1 MNNFGKYL
9 LTKDYTIATTEGHI
23 SRAINFRQWLKD
35 ENIPLGQLSYGDVL
49 LYIKQSTA
57 RGNCKRT
64 LQVTVNTLKHYFNYL
79 VEEGGLTAN
88 PAERILIKGARRRI
102 IYDIL
107 EIEELEEIYHNYKNK
122 GLAGKRNKII
132 LGLII
137 YQGLN
142 ATELGKLEPQDV
154 KLREGTI
161 YVPGSKRSNSRELQ
175 LQAHQI
181 IDIMDYINETR
192 KLILAVAEKESN
204 KLFIS
209 LGEAGHFRSIAEKL
223 MRTLRKQDSR
233 VKDMKQLRAS
243 VIVHWLK
250 HYNLRKVQ
258 YLAGHRYISSTEKY
272 QANNLEDLQEE
283 ISKYHPIR

>member
-1 MNNFGKYL
+1 M
-9 LTKDYTIATTEGHI
+9 
-23 SRAINFRQWLKD
+23 
-35 ENIPLGQLSYGDVL
+35 SYADTL
-49 LYIKQSTA
+49 LYIKQCTA
-57 RGNCKRT
+57 RGNSKRT
-64 LQVTVNTLKHYFNYL
+64 LQVLVNTLKHYFNYL
-79 VEEGGLTAN
+79 VEEGDLTAN

-107 EIEELEEIYHNYKNK
+107 EIEELEEIYHNYTNK

-137 YQGLN
+137 YQAVSTG
-142 ATELGKLEPQDV
+142 ALGRMEVEDV
-154 KLREGTI
+154 KLREGKI
-161 YVPGSKRSNSRELQ
+161 YVPGSRKSNGRELQ
-175 LQAHQI
+175 LQAHQV

-192 KLILAVAEKESN
+192 KLILAVAGKES
-204 KLFIS
+204 KQLFT
-209 LGEAGHFRSIAEKL
+209 SIGTSERFSNVADKL

-283 ISKYHPIR
+283 ISKYHPIS

>member
-9 LTKDYTIATTEGHI
+9 LEKDYSITTAEGHI
-23 SRAINFRQWLKD
+23 SRANNFRQWLKE

-49 LYIKQSTA
+49 LYIKQCTA
-57 RGNCKRT
+57 RGNSKRT
-64 LQVTVNTLKHYFNYL
+64 LQVLVNTLKHYFNYL
-79 VEEGGLTAN
+79 VEEGDLTAN
-88 PAERILIKGARRRI
+88 PAERILIKGVRRRI
-102 IYDIL
+102 IYNIL

-142 ATELGKLEPQDV
+142 AKELGKLEPQDI
-154 KLREGTI
+154 KLREGEI
-161 YVPGSKRSNSRELQ
+161 YIPGSRRSNSRELQ
-175 LQAHQI
+175 LQAHQV

-192 KLILAVAEKESN
+192 KLILAVAGKESS

-209 LGEAGHFRSIAEKL
+209 LGEADQFRSIIDKL
-223 MRTLRKQDSR
+223 MRALRKQDSR

>member
-107 EIEELEEIYHNYKNK
+107 EIEELEEIYHNYTNK

-137 YQGLN
+137 YQAVSTG
-142 ATELGKLEPQDV
+142 ALGRMEVEDV
-154 KLREGTI
+154 KLREGKI
-161 YVPGSKRSNSRELQ
+161 YVPGSRKSNGRELQ
-175 LQAHQI
+175 LQAHQV

-192 KLILAVAEKESN
+192 KLILAVAGKES
-204 KLFIS
+204 KQLFT
-209 LGEAGHFRSIAEKL
+209 SIGTSERFSNVADKL

-283 ISKYHPIR
+283 ISKYHPIS